1 MEYGFA
7 IILIVWITGSIL
19 VLSPLVL
26 YCGSRLY
33 KLYFVTF
40 KNAFVTCLF
49 IFLLTLTICIT
60 AIALKFFG
68 AKELLVQGL
77 LLFAPIIFWVFIIS
91 SRFKTSIGIA
101 IGITIFSIIIFS
113 IVSIIFG
120 TFIAQPYG
128 IPAKSMQPTIL
139 KGDYILVNK
148 YVYYFAEPRPG
159 DIILFPHPKA
169 SNRDFIKRLIAT
181 EGDLVEIRDKQ
192 VYINEK
198 KLQESYVIHNDPMI
212 IPQKIRPRDN
222 FGPITVPPNFI
233 FVLGDNRDNSF
244 DSRHW
249 GFLDKRKVKGKA
261 SSVYW
266 SWNQEGF
273 RMRWKRIG
281 IPLN

>member
-1 MEYGFA
+1 
-7 IILIVWITGSIL
+7 
-19 VLSPLVL
+19 
-26 YCGSRLY
+26 
-33 KLYFVTF
+33 
-40 KNAFVTCLF
+40 
-49 IFLLTLTICIT
+49 
-60 AIALKFFG
+60 
-68 AKELLVQGL
+68 
-77 LLFAPIIFWVFIIS
+77 VFIIS

-113 IVSIIFG
+113 IVSIIFR

-128 IPAKSMQPTIL
+128 IPVKSMQPTIL
-139 KGDYILVNK
+139 IGDYILVNK
-148 YVYYFAEPRPG
+148 YVYYFTEPRPG

-222 FGPITVPPNFI
+222 FGPITVPPNSI

-266 SWNQEGF
+266 SWNQEG
-273 RMRWKRIG
+273 R
-281 IPLN
+281 